1 MYISKFWNFNFKFKN
16 KLLFKLLNYRIC
28 LFNSFFLF
36 KFQFA
41 KIHIVKHTYSTFI
54 KKIFI
59 FHTY

>member
-28 LFNSFFLF
+28 LFNSFFFLF
-36 KFQFA
+36 KFQFP
-41 KIHIVKHTYSTFI
+41 KIHIVKHTYNTF